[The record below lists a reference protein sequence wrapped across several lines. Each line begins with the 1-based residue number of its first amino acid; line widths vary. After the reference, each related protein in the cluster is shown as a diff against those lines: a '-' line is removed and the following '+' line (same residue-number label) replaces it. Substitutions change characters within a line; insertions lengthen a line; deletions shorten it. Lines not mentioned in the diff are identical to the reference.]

1 MYDPFSSR
9 EESPEDLASDNRARG
24 LLKYLNT
31 RKDDVSDHTKTVMAF
46 VTQKAAAD
54 NRIRA
59 LELELDRYR
68 QTEMMKADPRAEY
81 TAPRVMPIPADARSV
96 EVKF

>member
-1 MYDPFSSR
+1 MYDPFNQR
-9 EESPEDLASDNRARG
+9 KEAPEDLANDNRARG

-54 NRIRA
+54 YRIRT
-59 LELELDRYR
+59 LEMELDRYR
-68 QTEMMKADPRAEY
+68 QTEMMMNDPRAEHQM
-81 TAPRVMPIPADARSV
+81 PRVLPIPADARSV